1 MPSLDT
7 PFLSTILKESPYSL
21 NIFDERAIVNL
32 EKRIYT
38 KNAQILMGGGGF
50 IKAIITLKTTTS
62 KI

>member
-32 EKRIYT
+32 EKRIYM
-38 KNAQILMGGGGF
+38 KNAQILMGGGF